1 MKIRG
6 RVEGACITVLSWWF
20 GSLSLLLFLGLTAMA
35 APQTEKEPIVLNRQA
50 ELLLHDDWLVAQREG
65 LELVPAQLRKHPAN
79 PLLGIDRPWEKRG
92 ILNYVALLQDEEAG
106 LYRMYYQILGTTEDG
121 VNQSHCLYAE
131 SRDGVRWEK
140 PDLGLV
146 DYEGSK
152 QNNIL
157 FLDPNERPRGTPVYW
172 VMKDYAERDPEQ
184 RYKMMLNRWDFRGR
198 GVGMGYS
205 ADGIRWKFSSYVNRL
220 GGFDTHNLFF
230 WDDRIG
236 LFVGYF
242 RTHVLGK
249 RSIGRAT
256 SPDAYHWSAPVTVH
270 GLDDKDPPDWQ
281 IYGPGIFKY
290 SRAKNVYVMY
300 GEGFDSRSDVFRGQ
314 LGLSR
319 DGIDWHRFQD
329 GHFLDGTPGTWD
341 AGSVRP
347 VPAEAVVDGRMAM
360 FYTGSDHSL
369 HDREGARGVGL
380 ALFQQGAFSGWR
392 AAAQGTLL
400 TRPLLA
406 KHSEPSLL
414 LNVDAEGGEVVA
426 EILDARGSVI
436 SGFSLQD
443 CKPVTGKGTLLEVS
457 WKGRENLKSVVQQGA
472 FQVRFHLERATLY
485 GFRII
490 RPGSA
495 KALF

>member
-1 MKIRG
+1 MKG
-6 RVEGACITVLSWWF
+6 RIERVCNTAFPLLFGALPMLLCF
-20 GSLSLLLFLGLTAMA
+20 GSRAVTASEA
-35 APQTEKEPIVLNRQA
+35 EKEPIVLNRQA
-50 ELLLHDDWLVAQREG
+50 ELLLHDDRLVAQREG
-65 LELVPAQLRKHPAN
+65 LNLVPVQLRKHPAN
-79 PLLGIDRPWEKRG
+79 PLLLIDRPWEKRG
-92 ILNYVALLQDEEAG
+92 ILNYVALLHDEEEG
-106 LYRMYYQILGTTEDG
+106 LYRIYYQILGRTDEG
-121 VNQSHCLYAE
+121 VNQSHCLYAQ
-131 SRDGVRWEK
+131 SRDGILWEK

-146 DYEGSK
+146 DYQGSK

-205 ADGIRWKFSSYVNRL
+205 ADGIRWKFTAYVNRL

-236 LFVGYF
+236 EFVGYF

-290 SRAKNVYVMY
+290 GRARDVYVMY

-329 GHFLDGTPGTWD
+329 GYFLDGTPGTWD

-347 VPAEAVVDGRMAM
+347 VPAEAVVDGRMAV

-369 HDREGARGVGL
+369 HDWEGTRGVGL
-380 ALFQQGAFSGWR
+380 ALFQQGAFAGWK
-392 AAAQGTLL
+392 AAAEGTLL

-406 KHSEPSLL
+406 KHSDPSLL
-414 LNVDAEGGEVVA
+414 LNVDAEGGEAGV
-426 EILDARGSVI
+426 ELLDAGGSVI
-436 SGFSLQD
+436 SGFSRED

-457 WKGRENLKSVVQQGA
+457 WKGQDNLKTVVQQGA
-472 FQVRFHLERATLY
+472 FRVRFYLKRATLY
-485 GFRII
+485 GFRVIKP
-490 RPGSA
+490 RSA

>member
-1 MKIRG
+1 MGG
-6 RVEGACITVLSWWF
+6 RVSRVCGAGFSRLF
-20 GSLSLLLFLGLTAMA
+20 GASPIWLFCGSVAVGTAGV
-35 APQTEKEPIVLNRQA
+35 EKEPVVLNHQA
-50 ELLLHDDWLVAQREG
+50 ELLLHDDRLVEQREG
-65 LELVPAQLRKHPAN
+65 LELLPAKLRKHSAN
-79 PLLGIDRPWEKRG
+79 PLLGIERPWEKRG
-92 ILNYVALLQDEEAG
+92 ILNYVALLHDEEEG
-106 LYRMYYQILGTTEDG
+106 LYRMYYQILGTTEEG

-131 SRDGVRWEK
+131 SNDGIRWEK

-146 DYEGSK
+146 DYQGSK

-172 VMKDYAERDPEQ
+172 VMKDYAERDPAQ

-198 GVGMGYS
+198 GVGMGCS
-205 ADGIRWKFSSYVNRL
+205 ADGIRWEFTSYVNRL

-236 LFVGYF
+236 AFVGYF

-270 GLDDKDPPDWQ
+270 GLDHNDPPDWQ

-290 SRAKNVYVMY
+290 SRAKDVYVMY

-329 GHFLDGTPGTWD
+329 GYFLDGISGTWD

-347 VPAEAVVDGRMAM
+347 IPAEAVVDGQMAV

-369 HDREGARGVGL
+369 HDWEGTRGVGL
-380 ALFQQGAFSGWR
+380 ASLQQGAFAGWR
-392 AAAQGTLL
+392 AATKGSLL

-414 LNVDAEGGEVVA
+414 LNVDAEGGEVGA
-426 EILDARGSVI
+426 EILDARGNGI
-436 SGFSLQD
+436 PGFSLAS
-443 CKPVTGKGTLLEVS
+443 CKPVTGKGTALEIS
-457 WKGRENLKSVVQQGA
+457 WKGQDSLKPVVEQGA
-472 FQVRFHLERATLY
+472 FQVRFQLERATLY
-485 GFRII
+485 GFRVI

-495 KALF
+495 TALF